1 MQHECNT
8 NFMRR
13 QFRRYIKSDYSNQKS
28 GLATIY
34 VRYDYNRTKRTLINT
49 GRKIDADLHW
59 DFKKH
64 TIKRSCPDFEK
75 VLQDIENIE
84 NKISN
89 ILQYARIS
97 RVDATPE
104 YLVDHLQGFKEV
116 LVDNNIKTAFFQS
129 LDKFINDRELNGS
142 VCEHVVRDYKSLRK
156 HLINFEKYWKR
167 PISFVSLDIEF
178 YEKFV
183 YYLTYVVEK
192 PDKKIGLKMNTIG
205 KQIKNLK
212 VFYNDRKR
220 KDNLPVIDLSDFKKK
235 TEVVDHVYLT
245 EAEILHIWNFDLSAS
260 PELIE
265 SRDLLVFGCY
275 TGLRYSD
282 IYSLKPYH
290 FKKIVIGGDI
300 QVAIQKTQKKV
311 HEKVD
316 IALIHLAKTVAEKYG
331 YTLPKI
337 QMNEFNEK
345 LKRIG
350 EKVELDEL
358 VSLTYKKGKE
368 VKEDVYKKYQLLSS
382 HVCRR
387 SFATNMYLRGIDPDI
402 IMTNTGHTSLKTLFS
417 YIKVTK
423 REKAFKLF
431 DYFNDENKYKI
442 LANS

>member
-1 MQHECNT
+1 
-8 NFMRR
+8 MRR
-13 QFRRYIKSDYSNQKS
+13 QFQRYIKPDYFKQKS
-28 GLATIY
+28 ELTPVYI
-34 VRYDYNRTKRTLINT
+34 RYDYNRTKRTFINT
-49 GRKIDADLHW
+49 GHRIDPDLYW

-75 VLQDIENIE
+75 VSQDIEDIE

-89 ILQYARIS
+89 ILQYARNNRI
-97 RVDATPE
+97 DPTPE
-104 YLVDHLQGFKEV
+104 YLVDRLQDIKGLFVE
-116 LVDNNIKTAFFQS
+116 NNKQTAFFQS
-129 LDKFINDRELNGS
+129 LDRFINDRESNGS
-142 VCEHVVRDYKSLRK
+142 VCEHVVRDYRSLRK
-156 HLINFEKYWKR
+156 HLVNFEKYWKR

-192 PDKKIGLKMNTIG
+192 PDKQIGLKMNTIG

-212 VFYNDRKR
+212 VFYNDRR
-220 KDNLPVIDLSDFKKK
+220 QKDNLPVIDLSDFKKK
-235 TEVVDHVYLT
+235 NEMVDHVYLT
-245 EAEILHIWNFDLSAS
+245 EAEILHIWNFDLSEN
-260 PELIE
+260 PDLIE

-290 FKKIVIGGDI
+290 FKKVVVGGDI
-300 QVAIQKTQKKV
+300 QTAIQKTQRKV

-316 IALIHLAKTVAEKYG
+316 IALIYLAKIVAEKYG
-331 YTLPKI
+331 YALPKI
-337 QMNEFNEK
+337 PMNEFNEK
-345 LKRIG
+345 LKKIG

-358 VSLTYKKGKE
+358 VSLTHKKGNE

-387 SFATNMYLRGIDPDI
+387 SFATNMYLRGIEPDI
-402 IMTNTGHTSLKTLFS
+402 IMTNTGHSSLKTLFS

-423 REKAFKLF
+423 REKAFKLY
-431 DYFNDENKYKI
+431 DYFTVTETKEKV
-442 LANS
+442 LVK